1 MQGFVH
7 RLPTRILASFLALLV
22 AGLGCEPS
30 ATLAPES
37 GARQYQ
43 QPGFVPVPGGMVN
56 AAGGNLLLERLDL
69 SIDTLL
75 GPWELR
81 ASYDALSG
89 AWLWNFQIRYD
100 GESFLDPSGAVH
112 EVGELSD
119 GAAIAGTVWV
129 KADADTIETRG
140 GLGFH
145 FDAQGRLDHV
155 AWRSGD
161 YPRIEYSWTPSA
173 LQMASC
179 TQAAAC
185 LPFYAVALDAAGKPL
200 SAVDLRTGRTA
211 EFIYDALGRLE
222 VARSALDVAED
233 RPGIRYEYGGPGTL
247 LSAVTSSESERIE
260 YAYQAG
266 RRIWR
271 ITQIGEGNPFH
282 EFRFL
287 AKDAEGL
294 YTTVHENP
302 LGGRARYVFDKKRR
316 LRRLE
321 LSDAGE
327 VYSWA
332 WSGLRPFQAT
342 APGGVITAFGYLD
355 DDLVSLTEPSGN
367 VVELVYAPGAVN
379 LEDPFARPLARVED
393 SVGLVEERSYD
404 ALGRLE
410 SVRNGEGEAV
420 HLERGPVALASF
432 TNAAGLTWSF
442 PFYGIH
448 GHWLE
453 VQGATQDKRAF
464 DPVGNATATGAGSQE
479 GGVLTRG
486 YDANRNL
493 TALHVA
499 ATEAGSVLSQDTVT
513 VGYRSD
519 GQIDSVARPLGA
531 DHDFVYDA
539 IGRLTELREKVD
551 GVWQATRFEYDAA
564 GNLSARERPNGMR
577 EEWGHDVYGRVTRHR
592 ALRDGQLE
600 GEAVVTWQDGRPA
613 SHSDS
618 IRGSTELYGYD
629 SAGRLQT
636 VLYGFGESLTLEHD
650 LRSRRTAERFAL
662 PGQGEIRRL
671 DHEYDQANRE
681 VRVSADGSELL
692 VELVYTDGQLAR
704 TRYGNGLER
713 DHQYDPVTGHLVAT
727 TTTDATGQ
735 VVEQTAI
742 ARAARQEPVRFAVEV
757 ETTTVLATTREEH
770 WLGVGGSLG
779 DPDLLVG
786 QRVWHWTDASGSD
799 REFVYDGLSNQLDN
813 SSGDVFVYNPE
824 ASRLLQA
831 TLASGETQSYSYDA
845 AGFADS
851 RNGLPIEWTATG
863 RLASYDGV
871 AIDWDLSGRP
881 LAITAAGLTREF
893 VFFGGGVD
901 SDPQTGALGALDL
914 GVVQLSFGSNAR
926 LYRHRDFRGNV
937 SFVTDETGA
946 VRTHYHYSAY
956 GVEAAYGALADNPTF
971 AGGRVLGAL
980 LILGA
985 RIYDPAVGRFLSPD
999 PVFQL
1004 LNQYSYTFGNPVFYW
1019 DPDGT
1024 QQSLAEAEAAYADA
1038 KVKVAAA
1045 LGAFLLALGF
1055 TLTALSTGGPVGA
1068 VGVALRSGTLI
1079 GTALALKWALDELA
1093 RAEANLEA
1101 AREREDAKGVAG
1113 VGGGASGAAFQAP
1126 NLANFGSGPCRSHCF
1141 APSFAPPEDIGPACA
1156 PTTLVALPK
1165 FPWALAVLIPLQV
1178 GLSIVVL
1185 RRLGRK
1191 QLGVR
1196 NEI

>member
-1 MQGFVH
+1 MQRFAN
-7 RLPTRILASFLALLV
+7 RLPTRLLAGFLALLV

-30 ATLAPES
+30 PTLAPES

-75 GPWELR
+75 GSWELR

-89 AWLWNFQIRYD
+89 AWLWNFQIGYD
-100 GESFLDPSGAVH
+100 GETFRDPSGALH
-112 EVGELSD
+112 DVGELSD
-119 GAAIAGTVWV
+119 GAAIPGTVWV
-129 KADADTIETRG
+129 RADADTIETRG

-155 AWRSGD
+155 AWRSGA
-161 YPRIEYSWTPSA
+161 YPRIEYSWGAAA
-173 LQMASC
+173 LEMASC

-185 LPFYAVALDAAGKPL
+185 LPFYAIGLDAAGRPL

-211 EFIYDALGRLE
+211 EFAYDALGRLE
-222 VARSALDVAED
+222 LARSALDVAED
-233 RPGIRYEYGGPGTL
+233 RPGTRYEYAGPGTL
-247 LSAVTSSESERIE
+247 LSAVTSSEGERIE
-260 YAYQAG
+260 YAYQPG
-266 RRIWR
+266 RRIWKV
-271 ITQIGEGNPFH
+271 TQIGEGNPSH

-287 AKDAEGL
+287 ARDAAGL
-294 YTTVHENP
+294 YPSVHVNP
-302 LGGRARYVFDKKRR
+302 LGGRARYLFDKKRR

-321 LSDAGE
+321 RSDAGE

-332 WSGLRPFQAT
+332 WSGLRPSQAS
-342 APGGVITAFGYLD
+342 APGGVVSAFGYVD
-355 DDLVSLTEPSGN
+355 DDLVALTEPCGN
-367 VVELVYAPGAVN
+367 AIQLAYAPGALN

-393 SVGLVEERSYD
+393 SVGLVEEMSYD
-404 ALGRLE
+404 ALGRLA
-410 SVRNGEGEAV
+410 SVHNGEGESV

-432 TNAAGLTWSF
+432 TNAAGLSWSF

-479 GGVLTRG
+479 GGVLTHG
-486 YDANRNL
+486 YDAGRNL

-499 ATEAGSVLSQDTVT
+499 ATEAGSVLSQDVVT

-539 IGRLTELREKVD
+539 IGRLTELREKLD
-551 GVWQATRFEYDAA
+551 GVWQATRFEYGAA
-564 GNLSARERPNGMR
+564 GNLTARERPNGMR
-577 EEWGHDVYGRVTRHR
+577 EEWDHDVYGRVTRQR

-600 GEAVVTWQDGRPA
+600 GEAVITWQDGRPA
-613 SHSDS
+613 SSSDS
-618 IRGSTELYGYD
+618 IRGSSELYAYD
-629 SAGRLQT
+629 AAGRLQT
-636 VLYGFGESLTLEHD
+636 VLYGFGETLTLEYD

-671 DHEYDQANRE
+671 DHEYDLANRE
-681 VRVSADGSELL
+681 VRVRADGSELL
-692 VELVYTDGQLAR
+692 VELVYTDGQLDR

-713 DHQYDPVTGHLVAT
+713 DYQYHPVTGHLIGT
-727 TTTDATGQ
+727 TTSDAAGQ
-735 VVEQTAI
+735 LVEQTAI
-742 ARAARQEPVRFAVEV
+742 ARAVRQDPVRFAVEV
-757 ETTTVLATTREEH
+757 ETTTALATTREEH

-786 QRVWHWTDASGSD
+786 KRVWHWTDADGAE

-824 ASRLLQA
+824 ANRLLQA
-831 TLASGETQSYSYDA
+831 TLAGGETVSYSYDA

-871 AIDWDLSGRP
+871 AIEWDLGGRP
-881 LAITAAGLTREF
+881 IAISAAGITRDF
-893 VFFGGGVD
+893 VFFGGAVD
-901 SDPQTGALGALDL
+901 SDPQTGVLGALDL
-914 GVVQLSFGSNAR
+914 GVVQLSFGSSAR

-937 SFVTDETGA
+937 SFVSDETGA
-946 VRTHYHYSAY
+946 LLSHYHYSAY
-956 GVEAAYGALADNPTF
+956 RLEAAYGALADHQTF
-971 AGGRVLGAL
+971 AGGRQLGAL

-1004 LNQYSYTFGNPVFYW
+1004 LNQYSYTFGNPVLYW

-1038 KVKVAAA
+1038 QVKVAAA

-1055 TLTALSTGGPVGA
+1055 VISALAIGGPIGA
-1068 VGVALRSGTLI
+1068 LGVALRSGTLI
-1079 GTALALKWALDELA
+1079 GTALTLKWALEELA

-1101 AREREDAKGVAG
+1101 AREREGLKGA
-1113 VGGGASGAAFQAP
+1113 GGGSASGASFQAP
-1126 NLANFGSGPCRSHCF
+1126 NLANFGSGPCRSRCF
-1141 APSFAPPEDIGPACA
+1141 APSFAPPEDLGTVCA
-1156 PTTLVALPK
+1156 PTTLAALPT

-1178 GLSIVVL
+1178 ALAIVVL
-1185 RRLGRK
+1185 RRSGRK

-1196 NEI
+1196 NEL